1 MLGLRDA
8 RELRRLVRTARLN
21 GTALCANQHG
31 YFLPNTSAELRA
43 FITTTA
49 IVASS
54 IRELVIEAR
63 KQLLQ
68 MEQRE
73 MKGRSIERERERQRH
88 IASLYERVKRVVFSD
103 TSNTQKKGAESDG
116 GGGNSAAQRARA
128 RMVKRR
134 ENAWKTHKSGK
145 Q

>member
-1 MLGLRDA
+1 MGRDSETARKIEELVALIPRGEENALPADYFTAVLGLRDT
-8 RELRRLVRTARLN
+8 RELRRLVRTARLS
-21 GTALCANQHG
+21 GTAICATMHG

-73 MKGRSIERERERQRH
+73 MEWRSAHGEKH
-88 IASLYERVKRVVFSD
+88 
-103 TSNTQKKGAESDG
+103 
-116 GGGNSAAQRARA
+116 
-128 RMVKRR
+128 
-134 ENAWKTHKSGK
+134 
-145 Q
+145 